1 MKIIFFLVKIVILAG
16 LIALGFY
23 LWPEKISGENQQ
35 NTQKISLVKT
45 AFNFLTDK
53 SEPLHGENRDRVNIL
68 FLGLPGEG
76 NDAPNLTD
84 TIILLSIRPSDNRLA
99 LLSLPR
105 DLLVKV
111 PEHET
116 LSKINALFLMEKEN
130 ASIIKTKVAEITG
143 QQINYYIAL
152 DVSGVEKI
160 IDILGGLNVWVAEDV
175 FDPQFPTPGHGT
187 EYFTVK
193 KGWRY
198 FDGKT
203 VQKYLRTRHSADGDF
218 ARMRQQQAVVKAL
231 RKKIFGLNLLYDFPT
246 AFSIFKTTR
255 DSMQTD
261 LDESNLKRLYDI
273 AKNVSYDNVI
283 HKVVDDNPRTQR
295 AEQSSYDGNP
305 KDQNALLE
313 SKTVELI
320 GQPAFVLVPKAG
332 QFNYSDIEALA
343 RNIFE

>member
-1 MKIIFFLVKIVILAG
+1 MKILIFLIKITVLIG

-23 LWPEKISGENQQ
+23 LWPEKISGEQQ
-35 NTQKISLVKT
+35 QSAQKISLVKT

-53 SEPLHGENRDRVNIL
+53 SEPLQGENRDRVNIL
-68 FLGLPGEG
+68 FLGLPGVG

-111 PEHET
+111 PKRGT
-116 LSKINALFLMEKEN
+116 LSKINALFEMGRKDPSMIKE
-130 ASIIKTKVAEITG
+130 KVAEITG
-143 QQINYYIAL
+143 QQIDYYIAL

-218 ARMRQQQAVVKAL
+218 ARMRQQQAVIEAL

-273 AKNVSYDNVI
+273 AKNISYDNVI
-283 HKVVDDNPRTQR
+283 HKVV
-295 AEQSSYDGNP
+295 DGNP

-313 SKTVELI
+313 SKTIEL
-320 GQPAFVLVPKAG
+320 GGKPAFVLVPKKS
-332 QFNYSDIEALA
+332 NYDYSEIQALA
-343 RNIFE
+343 RNIFDN

>member
-1 MKIIFFLVKIVILAG
+1 MKILIFIFKIIVLAG
-16 LIALGFY
+16 LIVLGFY
-23 LWPEKISGENQQ
+23 LWPEKISGEQQQ

-53 SEPLHGENRDRVNIL
+53 SEPLQGENRDRVNIL

-105 DLLVKV
+105 DLLIKI
-111 PEHET
+111 PKHGT
-116 LSKINALFLMEKEN
+116 LSKINALFEIGRKDPSMINE
-130 ASIIKTKVAEITG
+130 KVAEITG
-143 QQINYYIAL
+143 QKIDYHIVL

-218 ARMRQQQAVVKAL
+218 ARMRQQQAVVEAL
-231 RKKIFGLNLLYDFPT
+231 RKKIFGLSLLYDFPT
-246 AFSIFKTTR
+246 VFSIFKTAR

-261 LDESNLKRLYDI
+261 LDENNLKRLYDI

-283 HKVVDDNPRTQR
+283 HKVVD
-295 AEQSSYDGNP
+295 GNP
-305 KDQNALLE
+305 KDPNALLK
-313 SKTVELI
+313 SGSVEL
-320 GQPAFVLVPKAG
+320 GGKQAFVLVPKKG
-332 QFNYSDIEALA
+332 EFDYSDIQTLA
-343 RNIFE
+343 RNIFDN

>member
-1 MKIIFFLVKIVILAG
+1 MKILIFIVKIIVLAG

-23 LWPEKISGENQQ
+23 LWPEKISGGQQ
-35 NTQKISLVKT
+35 QSAQKISLVKT

-84 TIILLSIRPSDNRLA
+84 TIILLSIRSSDNRLA

-111 PEHET
+111 PKHGT
-116 LSKINALFLMEKEN
+116 LSKINALFEMGRKDP
-130 ASIIKTKVAEITG
+130 SIINEKVAEITG
-143 QQINYYIAL
+143 QKIDYHIVL
-152 DVSGVEKI
+152 DVSGIEKI
-160 IDILGGLNVWVAEDV
+160 IDILGGLNVWVAEDI
-175 FDPQFPTPGHGT
+175 FDSQFPTPGHGT

-203 VQKYLRTRHSADGDF
+203 VQKYLRTRHSADGDY
-218 ARMRQQQAVVKAL
+218 ARMRQQQAVVEAL

-246 AFSIFKTTR
+246 AFSIFRTTR
-255 DSMQTD
+255 DNMQTD

-273 AKNVSYDNVI
+273 AKNISYDNVI
-283 HKVVDDNPRTQR
+283 HKVI
-295 AEQSSYDGNP
+295 DG
-305 KDQNALLE
+305 DARDSNALLKSE
-313 SKTVELI
+313 SVEL
-320 GQPAFVLVPKAG
+320 GSKQAFVLVPKKG
-332 QFNYSDIEALA
+332 EFDYSDIQTLA
-343 RNIFE
+343 RNIFDN